1 MEEEISEVRNFLK
14 EFNNEQSPTSEEATR
29 IGNYPLDSEDVTG
42 HVIDWVINYLD
53 NRLVCFLFE
62 TFCSINFVYDY
73 LFYGYKHRSIIFC

>member
-1 MEEEISEVRNFLK
+1 MEEEISRVKNFLK

-53 NRLVCFLFE
+53 NRLVCFLFW
-62 TFCSINFVYDY
+62 TFCLIN
-73 LFYGYKHRSIIFC
+73 LFIICFMVISLELSFFC